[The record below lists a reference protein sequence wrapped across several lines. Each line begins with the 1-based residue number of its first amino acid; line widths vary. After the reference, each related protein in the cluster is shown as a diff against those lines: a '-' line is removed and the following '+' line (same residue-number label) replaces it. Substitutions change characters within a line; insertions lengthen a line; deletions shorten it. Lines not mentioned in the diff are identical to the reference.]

1 MEPSKRLS
9 PSEVR
14 RLLSFLRHNFR
25 AGTLDLQNHKLP
37 PLDDNTTIDLGTFCI
52 AFLLKK
58 HLKQTAS
65 DTDADT

>member
-9 PSEVR
+9 ASEVR

-25 AGTLDLQNHKLP
+25 EGTLDLQNQKLP
-37 PLDDNTTIDLGTFCI
+37 PLDDNTTIDIGTFCI

-58 HLKQTAS
+58 HLKPTDS
-65 DTDADT
+65 EIDADT